1 MANAPSAGRV
11 HVGFRKA
18 MGLILPYSWK
28 RILDQIKSVWI
39 IILYLVA
46 FQILILGV
54 PVAQAGLISIGI
66 FLVIFGLAFFMEGL
80 FLGLMPLGDLIGF
93 KLPQKAR
100 LPVIL
105 IFGFILGVLATFAEP
120 AIGVLK
126 SAGSAVKAWDA
137 PLLYVIVNKY
147 SNLLVYSVGIG
158 VGIAVLMGLLRFMY
172 SWSLKPFVYV
182 LVTVLSGISIWAYF
196 HPNLVYVS
204 GLAWDCGAVTTGP
217 VTVPLVLAIGLGI
230 CRMVGSADSG
240 AAGFGV
246 VTLASAFPV
255 LTVLILGMLLM
266 GSVPN
271 PSRPET
277 FFAPENRAKAVAV
290 FTSEEE
296 LMGYAAL
303 QGGNGAFS
311 AAFENQPQKR
321 LEYLKALVS
330 DKEKRRKVFGA
341 DPAYFNWM
349 KANASTEELALISGS
364 GASMAGVAA
373 AASGG
378 WAWWWELISRNTK
391 SAIQAILLLM
401 GFLLIAFLVVIR
413 ERLPR
418 LDEII
423 LGIFFAILGM
433 SLFNVGIELGL
444 TNLGNQVGSR
454 LPTSF
459 KSVEVVEDAKVIAPF
474 DPKLVQTAVV
484 PTAAGVKHEQFFYA
498 KAGKDYQSVP
508 YEPARFDSN
517 KGSYHWMPMRG
528 PLFGKE
534 MGLIG
539 ILVVLAFAFVMGYGA
554 TLAEPALNALGITV
568 EELTVGTFQKSLL
581 MQAVAVGVG
590 VGLALGV
597 AKIVW
602 NIPLVWLLVP
612 PYAVLLLITAFSTE
626 EFVNIGW
633 DSAGVTT
640 GPITVPLVLAMGLGI
655 SSQTGAVEGFGI
667 LATASVCPILSVLTV
682 GLFVGRKAKKAA
694 AAAAA

>member
-1 MANAPSAGRV
+1 MANANTAGRV
-11 HVGFRKA
+11 QMGFREA

-46 FQILILGV
+46 FQILVLGV
-54 PVAQAGLISIGI
+54 PVAQASIIAIGI

-93 KLPQKAR
+93 KLPQKAK

-105 IFGFILGVLATFAEP
+105 LFGFILGVLATFAEP

-126 SAGSAVKAWDA
+126 SAGASVKAWDA
-137 PLLYVIVNKY
+137 PLLYLIVNKY
-147 SNLLVYSVGIG
+147 SNYLVYAVGAG

-172 SWSLKPFVYV
+172 SWSLKPFIYV
-182 LVTVLSGISIWAYF
+182 LVAVLSGLSIWANF
-196 HPNLVYVS
+196 HPNLVYIS
-204 GLAWDCGAVTTGP
+204 GLAWDCGGVTTGP

-255 LTVLILGMLLM
+255 LTVLILGMVLM
-266 GSVPN
+266 GTVPN

-277 FFAPENRAKAVAV
+277 FFAPDNRAKAVGV
-290 FTSEEE
+290 FNSEEE
-296 LMGYAAL
+296 LIGYAAL
-303 QGGNGAFS
+303 QGGSSGLD
-311 AAFENQPQKR
+311 AAFGNDPAKR
-321 LEYLKALVS
+321 QAFLKSLVAS
-330 DKEKRRKVFGA
+330 PATRVKAFGA
-341 DPAYFNWM
+341 DPAFQKWVGTYGTPQE
-349 KANASTEELALISGS
+349 KALLAGMAGSLSGTAVAATGGWSWWKELIVRN
-364 GASMAGVAA
+364 SMAAV
-373 AASGG
+373 
-378 WAWWWELISRNTK
+378 
-391 SAIQAILLLM
+391 QAILLLM
-401 GFLLIAFLVVIR
+401 GFLLIAFLVLIR

-444 TNLGNQVGSR
+444 TNLGNQVGSK

-459 KSVEVVEDAKVIAPF
+459 KSIDVVENAKTIPAF
-474 DPKLVQTAVV
+474 DPKIVQTALVTT
-484 PTAAGVKHEQFFYA
+484 PTGVTQEQFFYA
-498 KAGKDYQSVP
+498 KVGTRYQSVP
-508 YEPARFDSN
+508 YDPARYDSN
-517 KGSYHWMPMRG
+517 TSTYQWMPKRG
-528 PLFGKE
+528 PLFGSE
-534 MGLIG
+534 GGLLG

-568 EELTVGTFQKSLL
+568 EELTVGTFKKSLL
-581 MQAVAVGVG
+581 MQAVAIGVG

-602 NIPLVWLLVP
+602 NLPLVWLLVP

-694 AAAAA
+694 AAIAA

>member
-1 MANAPSAGRV
+1 M
-11 HVGFRKA
+11 GFREA

-46 FQILILGV
+46 FQILVLGV
-54 PVAQAGLISIGI
+54 PVAQASIIAIGI

-93 KLPQKAR
+93 KLPQKAK

-105 IFGFILGVLATFAEP
+105 LFGFILGVLATFAEP

-126 SAGSAVKAWDA
+126 SAGASVKAWDA
-137 PLLYVIVNKY
+137 PLLYLIVNKY
-147 SNLLVYSVGIG
+147 SNYLVYAVGAG

-172 SWSLKPFVYV
+172 SWSLKPFIYV
-182 LVTVLSGISIWAYF
+182 LVAVLSGLSIWANF
-196 HPNLVYVS
+196 HPNLVYIS
-204 GLAWDCGAVTTGP
+204 GLAWDCGGVTTGP

-255 LTVLILGMLLM
+255 LTVLILGMVLM
-266 GSVPN
+266 GTVPN

-277 FFAPENRAKAVAV
+277 FFAPDNRAKAVGV
-290 FTSEEE
+290 FNSEEE
-296 LMGYAAL
+296 LIGYAAL
-303 QGGNGAFS
+303 QGGSSGLD
-311 AAFENQPQKR
+311 AAFGNDPAKRQAFLKSLVASPATRVKAFGTDPAFQKWVGTYGTPQ
-321 LEYLKALVS
+321 EKALLAGMAGSLSGTAVAATGGWS
-330 DKEKRRKVFGA
+330 WWKE
-341 DPAYFNWM
+341 
-349 KANASTEELALISGS
+349 LIVRN
-364 GASMAGVAA
+364 SMAAV
-373 AASGG
+373 
-378 WAWWWELISRNTK
+378 
-391 SAIQAILLLM
+391 QAILLLM
-401 GFLLIAFLVVIR
+401 GFLLIAFLVLIR

-444 TNLGNQVGSR
+444 TNLGNQVGSK

-459 KSVEVVEDAKVIAPF
+459 KSIDVVENAKTIPSF
-474 DPKLVQTAVV
+474 DPKIVQTALVTT
-484 PTAAGVKHEQFFYA
+484 PTGVAQEQFFYA
-498 KAGKDYQSVP
+498 KVGTRYQSVP
-508 YEPARFDSN
+508 YDPARYDSN
-517 KGSYHWMPMRG
+517 TSTYQWMPKRG
-528 PLFGKE
+528 PLFGSE
-534 MGLIG
+534 GGLLG

-568 EELTVGTFQKSLL
+568 EELTVGTFKKSLL
-581 MQAVAVGVG
+581 MQAVAIGVG

-602 NIPLVWLLVP
+602 NLPLVWLLVP

-694 AAAAA
+694 AAIAA